1 MYYYLVFLCHP
12 HAESGV
18 TATGKAIRKEFLW
31 RCGIPNIKKAY
42 ITRFV
47 LDTLKPEKFHTL
59 LMNFATID
67 AHGYTNR

>member
-1 MYYYLVFLCHP
+1 MQQFFTNTFVIYYFLVFLCRP

-18 TATGKAIRKEFLW
+18 KTAGAAIRIEFLW

-47 LDTLKPEKFHTL
+47 LDRLK
-59 LMNFATID
+59 A
-67 AHGYTNR
+67 